1 MPFISSVE
9 PFFINSVVKGVLVLT
24 FSNKLMI
31 SFFEFTWETAG
42 AEDNDTVGES
52 LNKSSIPDVDWGL
65 LSAGLAESFFSW
77 LGTGCAAEFF
87 FNIP

>member
-1 MPFISSVE
+1 M
-9 PFFINSVVKGVLVLT
+9 VLT

-31 SFFEFTWETAG
+31 SFFAFTWETAG

-65 LSAGLAESFFSW
+65 LSACLAESFFSE
-77 LGTGCAAEFF
+77 LGAGCAAEQ
-87 FNIP
+87 I